1 MGKITSCHKGDML
14 FETTI
19 GNHVVINDVPVTP
32 AWGGKDRAPTPPEYF
47 IASLSSCIAAFVVQ
61 YCEQSDLDSH
71 NMSVDVLF
79 DKEDKPSYLKNIKVQ
94 INLPSAEIQGRQD
107 AIRRVCEHCTVHETL
122 TRLMNIDIEVRD
134 KTANRIYEA
143 AS

>member
-1 MGKITSCHKGDML
+1 MATITSYHKGDML

-19 GNHVVINDVPVTP
+19 GKHIVVSDVPGTP

-61 YCEQSDLDSH
+61 YCEQSHLDSH

-79 DKEDKPSYLKNIKVQ
+79 DKQDKPAYLKNIKVK
-94 INLPSAEIQGRQD
+94 INLPNAEVQNREE

-122 TRLMNIDIEVRD
+122 THLEGIDIEVRD
-134 KTANRIYEA
+134 KTVNRVYE
-143 AS
+143 SVS